1 MAHEFGQIMFTEAVK
16 KIQERYG
23 SRRQYE
29 RMAEAGA
36 SHEELGASEAEFIQ
50 ARDSFYMA
58 SAGENGWPYL
68 QHRGGPKGFLK
79 VIDGRTLAFADFGGN
94 KQYVSVGNIT
104 TNNKVSL
111 FLIDYPHQARLKI
124 LGHAEI
130 LDPEQDAA
138 LSKSVEL
145 PEYKAKVERI
155 IRIHVDAF
163 DWNCPQHITPRF
175 TEEELQEAV
184 QPLVKQI
191 AELKAENTWLRQ
203 GVKK

>member
-29 RMAEAGA
+29 RMAGAGA

-58 SAGENGWPYL
+58 SAGENGWPYM

-79 VIDGRTLAFADFGGN
+79 VMDGRTLAFADFGGN

-104 TNNKVSL
+104 TNDKVSL

-130 LDPEQDAA
+130 LDPEQDVE
-138 LSKSVEL
+138 LRKRVEL
-145 PEYKAKVERI
+145 PGYKAKVERI
-155 IRIHVDAF
+155 IRIRVDAF

-175 TEEELQEAV
+175 TEEELKEAV

-191 AELKAENTWLRQ
+191 AELKAENTRLRQ